1 MYKAAV
7 IYVNTEIT
15 IKAICILHHILK
27 ILERAG
33 GGDEN
38 VVEEIGY
45 LSRRTPQRLSSDW
58 FGKVAS
64 SFKWKSGSSLLSGI
78 IVLIRS
84 LTQKFLKIHP
94 EGH

>member
-1 MYKAAV
+1 M
-7 IYVNTEIT
+7 YVNTEIT

-38 VVEEIGY
+38 MGEEIGD
-45 LSRRTPQRLSSDW
+45 LSRRTSQRLSLDW

-64 SFKWKSGSSLLSGI
+64 SFKWKSGSGSLSEI

-84 LTQKFLKIHP
+84 LTQKFF
-94 EGH
+94 